1 MKNETI
7 RPGRAGRRVLAAGAA
22 LCGLLAWLPQP
33 AAAADKVETHTIDAG
48 TPGTKVVRGK
58 IRGYG
63 SAVYKVQVRQG
74 QTLAVGL
81 KTNSRSNYF
90 NVTAPGAQ
98 EALFNGSIE
107 GLDYRGEAEQGGEY
121 TVNVYLM
128 RNAAR
133 RNESA
138 SYTLSVGTQ
147 R

>member
-1 MKNETI
+1 MKTEANHSAL
-7 RPGRAGRRVLAAGAA
+7 AGKRVLAAGVA
-22 LCGLLAWLPQP
+22 LCGLLAGLQQS
-33 AAAADKVETHTIDAG
+33 AAAADKVETHTIDAS
-48 TPGTKVVRGK
+48 TPGTKLVRGK

-63 SAVYKVQVRQG
+63 SAEYKVQVRQG
-74 QTLAVGL
+74 QMLAVGL

-98 EALFNGSIE
+98 EALFNGSID
-107 GLDYRGEAEQGGEY
+107 GLDYRGKAEQGGEY

-138 SYTLSVGTQ
+138 NYTLSVGTQ
-147 R
+147 K